1 VRVPDTAP
9 APRSAPPGVRLGVD
23 VGAVRIGVAQSDP
36 EGVLATPVRTLTV
49 QPGGTPGTD
58 DPGSADGLPE
68 ATVAAL
74 AALVGQH
81 AAYLVYVG
89 WPLSMDGTV
98 GPAARRAQAVAT
110 ALAGRIAP
118 ARVRLVDERLTTVAA
133 HRRLHDSGRRGRA
146 HREVVDQVAAVLILQ
161 GALDAER
168 ATGAEPGQQVGP
180 ATRGRRRTR
189 REDRG

>member
-1 VRVPDTAP
+1 MPDTPP
-9 APRSAPPGVRLGVD
+9 APRSAPRGVRLGVD

-36 EGVLATPVRTLTV
+36 EGVLATPVRTLAV
-49 QPGGTPGTD
+49 QPGDTPGTVD
-58 DPGSADGLPE
+58 QGSADGLPE

-89 WPLSMDGTV
+89 WPLSMDGSV

-133 HRRLHDSGRRGRA
+133 HRRLHDSGRPGRA